1 MTWRASP
8 TSADGAEPLRRS
20 VSRRLMDG
28 LTEALSGHVA
38 IIARKPKTAGSKPTT
53 PDLTARAVRVSNR
66 NKAAAQ
72 RYLRLHQILANKPLS
87 DPENG
92 Q

>member
-1 MTWRASP
+1 M
-8 TSADGAEPLRRS
+8 SADDAGLLRRS
-20 VSRRLMDG
+20 VFGRLMAAA
-28 LTEALSGHVA
+28 TEARSGLA
-38 IIARKPKTAGSKPTT
+38 ATIAPKLKPDGSKPTT

-72 RYLRLHQILANKPLS
+72 RYLRLHQILANKPSS
-87 DPENG
+87 DPENI